1 MAPTERPALFLLG
14 DPPSRKCRILG
25 ATGHGMTIEL
35 ATLKGRIGYRLC
47 AGLGLLTASAIGPA
61 AAQEYCVACSEPAG
75 LYRRVIDGAQP
86 RGGQSLQMLCV
97 TAMAKE
103 GRHAT
108 CSVKR
113 GTVFECDG
121 AMKRIPWAALET
133 GPQAE
138 TPQPVV
144 AQPPHKPAPA
154 AAPNPAQDAPPQ
166 TMVDLAKQANEKTTE
181 QVKKAGESVKQATKK
196 TWDCVFSFFT
206 RC

>member
-1 MAPTERPALFLLG
+1 M
-14 DPPSRKCRILG
+14 K
-25 ATGHGMTIEL
+25 
-35 ATLKGRIGYRLC
+35 RIGYL
-47 AGLGLLTASAIGPA
+47 AGVALGSLVMSAVGLA
-61 AAQEYCVACSEPAG
+61 TAQEYCVACSEPHG
-75 LYRRVIDGAQP
+75 LYRCVIDGAQP

-113 GTVFECDG
+113 ATVFECD
-121 AMKRIPWAALET
+121 AAVKHVPWAALDS

-138 TPQPVV
+138 TSLPPPVQPL
-144 AQPPHKPAPA
+144 PKPAPT
-154 AAPNPAQDAPPQ
+154 AAPNPTPGAPPQ
-166 TMVDLAKQANEKTTE
+166 TMVDLAKQANEKTAE
-181 QVKKAGESVKQATKK
+181 QMKKAGESVKQAGESMKEATKK